1 MQDRR
6 AARFA
11 GFVAASFAV
20 HMALL
25 LAWGGSAHVDSLET
39 ASEAVLTVSLGNEQ
53 LPAKSV
59 ERRSRTNTST
69 QQMQRADMRQ
79 VAPTEDA
86 GSSASSAIP
95 DISDPDGAA
104 EGRTAAENTPAEP
117 ETRAW
122 LRARVSY
129 ALGRYFTYPPLA
141 RQRGLSGTV
150 VLSYRVEADGRLE
163 DIAVAQSSGYTLLD
177 RSALTD
183 LARVPPLTDAIPRLR
198 GATLEE
204 TLAVIYRLRDN

>member
-6 AARFA
+6 AARSVV
-11 GFVAASFAV
+11 FVAASLAA
-20 HMALL
+20 HTALL
-25 LAWGGSAHVDSLET
+25 LLWGGSAHVDSLET
-39 ASEAVLTVSLGNEQ
+39 ASDAVLTVSLASEPQPG
-53 LPAKSV
+53 KSK
-59 ERRSRTNTST
+59 ERRSRTDTST
-69 QQMQRADMRQ
+69 QQILRAGKRQ

-86 GSSASSAIP
+86 GSSASSAAP
-95 DISDPDGAA
+95 DMPETDSTA
-104 EGRTAAENTPAEP
+104 EGRTAENTPAEP

-163 DIAVAQSSGYTLLD
+163 DIAVARSSGYALLD
-177 RSALTD
+177 RSALID